1 MTALTLPFG
10 LIVLKNYMDDIPS
23 ELVEAA
29 MIDGCSSFGI
39 YKKIIFPLS
48 LPAIAAVTIFTFL
61 GSWNEFLLP
70 LILLRRDELLPLT
83 KLPTYFMNEYS
94 ADISLWFASF
104 VVITMPVL
112 ILYLF
117 LQKYFIS
124 GLTEG
129 VIK

>member
-70 LILLRRDELLPLT
+70 LILLRRDELLPAFHRL
-83 KLPTYFMNEYS
+83 LQHQ
-94 ADISLWFASF
+94 
-104 VVITMPVL
+104 
-112 ILYLF
+112 LYE
-117 LQKYFIS
+117 KAPR
-124 GLTEG
+124 
-129 VIK
+129 